1 MTGWK
6 SALAPRGTDSLPR
19 FSRRQH
25 DDPARPGGELRRALA
40 DAAAQTARFRYRS
53 AVADPFGDGDGLSGW
68 EDVGF
73 VDFPGQVA
81 WYRRAWT
88 APQRDE
94 TVGILRPDALV
105 TLGADGAIREVPG
118 ALYLLNATSNPLGM
132 LRLLD
137 PEFTSTTPAGADRWR
152 IQIDYAAARRALGIA
167 ALGPA
172 AAYREPTVAATA
184 EVLDGRL
191 AVIAVQVGVWGEPH
205 AWAAVRFSGWGAPL
219 PAELAELAAEHTDF
233 GRLRAALTG

>member
-1 MTGWK
+1 M
-6 SALAPRGTDSLPR
+6 PR
-19 FSRRQH
+19 FSRRQN

-40 DAAAQTARFRYRS
+40 DAAGQTARFRYRS

-219 PAELAELAAEHTDF
+219 PAELAELAAEHPDF

>member
-1 MTGWK
+1 M
-6 SALAPRGTDSLPR
+6 PR
-19 FSRRQH
+19 FSRRQN
-25 DDPARPGGELRRALA
+25 DDPTRPGGELRRALT
-40 DAAAQTARFRYRS
+40 DAAGLTARFRYRS

-88 APQRDE
+88 APSRDE

-105 TLGADGAIREVPG
+105 TLGEDGAVREVPG
-118 ALYLLNATSNPLGM
+118 ALHLLNATSNPLGM

-137 PEFTSTTPAGADRWR
+137 PGFTSAAPAGAGRWR

-167 ALGPA
+167 ALGVA
-172 AAYREPTVAATA
+172 AAFREPTVAATA
-184 EVLDGRL
+184 ELQDGL
-191 AVIAVQVGVWGEPH
+191 PAVIAVQVGVWGEPH
-205 AWAAVRFSGWGAPL
+205 AWAAVRFSDWGVPL
-219 PAELAELAAEHTDF
+219 PAELAELAAEHADF
-233 GRLRAALTG
+233 RRLRAALTW